1 MPYAPHPTTVREHR
15 PPLCPTAA
23 DEMTYSGLSEGCSG
37 RGRCTPSP
45 PEQAEPPPHT
55 SRGQRRV
62 VRPVAVWRG
71 CSCWRGRCRTGRGGG
86 RAEGRACPNGG
97 GVCCVEW
104 RCRAL
109 IAMAS
114 VMSAARVAAAPRA
127 SLNTRRS
134 QSHSAIRRPHG
145 RMAPR
150 PLRCVIPIAPPGL
163 QRQCVRMAW
172 RRGGT
177 GQLS

>member
-15 PPLCPTAA
+15 PPLGPTAA
-23 DEMTYSGLSEGCSG
+23 EGVFGSV
-37 RGRCTPSP
+37 RRMEWPRAMHTIASRAPSP
-45 PEQAEPPPHT
+45 PPPHT

-71 CSCWRGRCRTGRGGG
+71 FAPAGAACCRTGRGGG

-97 GVCCVEW
+97 AVCCVEW